1 MLDRRKCW
9 GFRWEASLSL
19 WAPFCKENQFHLFPC
34 STMFHH
40 VPPCSIM
47 FHHAPPAIVSNHQS
61 VCNQVGWWS
70 PITLR
75 TKLRS
80 LAPWSSI
87 PPSCDPGQN
96 PGGDLPVA
104 PRRLCCDVAKGSIR
118 VVGAVVLSKCL
129 NKIRFFFQLL
139 LVGGFNISQLG
150 WGFQTTNQFKSNGI

>member
-9 GFRWEASLSL
+9 GFRWEASLFF

-34 STMFHH
+34 SIMFHH
-40 VPPCSIM
+40 VPPCSTGHSFQPSICLYPSWM
-47 FHHAPPAIVSNHQS
+47 VVPT
-61 VCNQVGWWS
+61 
-70 PITLR
+70 TLR

-96 PGGDLPVA
+96 RGGDLPVA

-129 NKIRFFFQLL
+129 DLCFSSNFYW
-139 LVGGFNISQLG
+139 LVVSILVSWDEDSKPPISL
-150 WGFQTTNQFKSNGI
+150 NGI